1 MYQKAEQTYRVRTES
16 ACGLKNL
23 IFRANIGSNKSI
35 AIDLGSKPVISA
47 ITCPTV
53 TTSEMLENCCN
64 IHILTT

>member
-35 AIDLGSKPVISA
+35 AIDLGSKLQSFLPSHVFLYS
-47 ITCPTV
+47 
-53 TTSEMLENCCN
+53 
-64 IHILTT
+64 